1 MPSDKFSDLVGNVEA
16 LLRQLDALH
25 ETYGPA
31 LAELAAVDWQALGRE
46 GHLVGTPRLAIERTI
61 EDARNVLSSGRE
73 ALTLV
78 LQQAADPEMVANP
91 DLDIPGRLR
100 AVIRLYADTPND
112 ARNRCQ
118 RLTAWLAAIAQA
130 QQQAGAPSLTARII
144 WPHTLSKER
153 QPGLDPGPESR
164 RFSESQEPDPD

>member
-1 MPSDKFSDLVGNVEA
+1 MPSDELSDLMENVEA

-25 ETYGPA
+25 ETYGQA

-61 EDARNVLSSGRE
+61 EDARNVPSSGRE
-73 ALTLV
+73 ALALV
-78 LQQAADPEMVANP
+78 LQQAADPEVVANP

-118 RLTAWLAAIAQA
+118 RLTAWLTAIAQS
-130 QQQAGAPSLTARII
+130 QQQSGVTPLMDRIAWPPAAP
-144 WPHTLSKER
+144 
-153 QPGLDPGPESR
+153 QP
-164 RFSESQEPDPD
+164 

>member
-1 MPSDKFSDLVGNVEA
+1 MFSDELSDLVDNVEA
-16 LLRQLDALH
+16 LLHQLDALH
-25 ETYGPA
+25 ETYGSP
-31 LAELAAVDWQALGRE
+31 LAELAAMDWRELGRQ
-46 GHLVGTPRLAIERTI
+46 GHLAGTPRLAIERTI

-112 ARNRCQ
+112 LRNRCQ
-118 RLTAWLAAIAQA
+118 RLTAWLTAIAQS
-130 QQQAGAPSLTARII
+130 QQQSGVTPLTDRIA
-144 WPHTLSKER
+144 WPHTTT
-153 QPGLDPGPESR
+153 ES
-164 RFSESQEPDPD
+164 

>member
-1 MPSDKFSDLVGNVEA
+1 MASDELSDLVENVED

-25 ETYGPA
+25 DTHGGA

-46 GHLVGTPRLAIERTI
+46 GHLAGTPRLAIERTI
-61 EDARNVLSSGRE
+61 EDARNVLSAGRE
-73 ALTLV
+73 ALALV

-112 ARNRCQ
+112 LRNRCQ
-118 RLTAWLAAIAQA
+118 RLTSWLSAIAQA
-130 QQQAGAPSLTARII
+130 QQQAGEPPLTDWIA
-144 WPHTLSKER
+144 WPNTA
-153 QPGLDPGPESR
+153 
-164 RFSESQEPDPD
+164 SQA